1 MATAFPNLKSAVGT
15 VHTAQKE
22 VINIHVL
29 FEGSCK
35 NYPKPNPN
43 LNPNPKPNSKI
54 RKRKKEN
61 KKTTTKNEDVRDW
74 NCKTPC
80 FQLLLNDY
88 LTNCVKS
95 HSLLSSWVFS
105 FHFMAQ
111 HVIAKKSTSS
121 QARCRARTIKP
132 WSGSLLYIVSQTK
145 GFSVWLGI

>member
-1 MATAFPNLKSAVGT
+1 MILRFSNCDALISISNDI
-15 VHTAQKE
+15 KE
-22 VINIHVL
+22 MLPRYELHVTKVLSCSLQNHSLLNDSRIINIHVL

-61 KKTTTKNEDVRDW
+61 KKTKTKTKNEDVRDW

-80 FQLLLNDY
+80 YQLLLNDY

-95 HSLLSSWVFS
+95 HSLLSLW
-105 FHFMAQ
+105 
-111 HVIAKKSTSS
+111 
-121 QARCRARTIKP
+121 
-132 WSGSLLYIVSQTK
+132 
-145 GFSVWLGI
+145 GFFFPFYGTTRDCQEVH